1 MRVLLFA
8 VDVDVDV
15 DVVVVGTRESG
26 ELGLEVGNA
35 CDGWYCWWD
44 AWEVWDGVPA
54 RCACPNV
61 SECDRLCA

>member
-8 VDVDVDV
+8 VDV

-26 ELGLEVGNA
+26 DVGLEVGNA
-35 CDGWYCWWD
+35 CDGWYCFWDAWD
-44 AWEVWDGVPA
+44 AWEVWAGVPA